1 MRPSRNRPILHRK
14 MKPDRPG
21 AGPERPP
28 ASPSSLLWKTGK
40 REFDLSA
47 RPHIMGILNVTPD
60 SFSDGAL
67 FRETE
72 RAVER
77 ALKMEDGGAD
87 CIDIGGESTRPY
99 ASPVDGKEELER
111 VIPVIQRLAGRLGIP
126 ISIDTYKSVVAAEAL
141 RSGAEI
147 VNDISGGCFDDAM
160 AEVVASAGAG
170 FVVMHTRG
178 RPTEMQEDT
187 AYNNLIPEVV
197 ASLAARIQAVES
209 RGVGRERIVIDP
221 GIGFA
226 KDTRGNLE
234 VLRGLKEFSA
244 LGRPVLVGPSRKG
257 FIGAVL
263 GRDVGDR
270 LYGTAAA
277 VALAVA
283 GGASLLRVH
292 DVRQMRDVALMAHAI
307 LHPPA

>member
-1 MRPSRNRPILHRK
+1 MRLNRNRPILHGK
-14 MKPDRPG
+14 MKSDRPV
-21 AGPERPP
+21 AGPEI
-28 ASPSSLLWKTGK
+28 SPSSASSLIWKTGK
-40 REFDLSA
+40 REFDLSV

-77 ALKMEDGGAD
+77 ALEMEDEGAD
-87 CIDIGGESTRPY
+87 SIDIGGESTRPY

-126 ISIDTYKSVVAAEAL
+126 ISIDTYKSAVAAEAL
-141 RSGAEI
+141 RAGAEI
-147 VNDISGGCFDDAM
+147 VNDISGGGFDNAM
-160 AEVVASAGAG
+160 ADVVAATSAG

-178 RPTEMQEDT
+178 RPAEMQEDT
-187 AYNNLIPEVV
+187 AYRNLIPEV
-197 ASLAARIQAVES
+197 AAFLAARIQCAES
-209 RGVGRERIVIDP
+209 RGVSRERIVIDP

-234 VLRGLKEFSA
+234 ILRGLKEFSA

-292 DVRQMRDVALMAHAI
+292 DVRQMRDVALMAHAV
-307 LHPPA
+307 LHP